1 MTARRYSARRPI
13 RLSDTDATG
22 RLRLDAV
29 ARYLQDVAADDVA
42 DAGWSPDEHIWV
54 VRRTELAV
62 QRPFLADTAVELTT
76 WCAGVGGAAAA
87 RRTTLA
93 GDHGGLIEA
102 EMIWIHLGRN
112 GQPERLGERFLAVY
126 GESAAGRKASTRLA
140 LPGCPAA
147 VPGTAWQVRSTDVDT
162 LGHMNNA
169 AYWAAVEECWSERL
183 AEPARIVLEYRRPI
197 DGFED
202 VVVSQVEGR
211 LWLTVGGEVRAA
223 AGLSSG
229 DGADDPLLRR
239 LEHVGLRPG
248 VG

>member
-29 ARYLQDVAADDVA
+29 ARYLQDVAADDVL

-54 VRRTELAV
+54 VRRTDLDV
-62 QRPFLADTAVELTT
+62 QRPFLDDTAVELTT
-76 WCAGVGGAAAA
+76 WCAGVAAAAAA

-93 GDHGGLIEA
+93 GDRGGLIEA
-102 EMIWIHLGRN
+102 EMIWIHLGRD

-140 LPGCPAA
+140 LPGPPSA

-169 AYWAAVEECWSERL
+169 AYWAAIEERWGERL
-183 AEPARIVLEYRRPI
+183 TEPTRLVLEYRRPI
-197 DGFED
+197 DRFEE
-202 VVVSQVEGR
+202 VHVSEADGR

-223 AGLSSG
+223 ASLSSRDDA
-229 DGADDPLLRR
+229 DGSLLR
-239 LEHVGLRPG
+239 
-248 VG
+248 